1 MQQITLKITWFP
13 ISNIEAKEALLYREG
28 ELSVRDRGVQQLVR
42 EGWREEWSILAH
54 ADIED
59 TITGLLKRWQKEST
73 STSINAAALIFPSG
87 LYFNLIWNWDL
98 WRFLLIKAA
107 RILSR
112 LIYYYPC
119 KLICPYPYHCIA
131 DKKDDTP
138 VKRRHKHA
146 LCEDCGALKGK
157 SRCMDILELWLNTC
171 LCIPQ
176 GCVKLQ

>member
-73 STSINAAALIFPSG
+73 SSSINAAALIFPSG
-87 LYFNLIWNWDL
+87 LYFNLI
-98 WRFLLIKAA
+98 
-107 RILSR
+107 
-112 LIYYYPC
+112 
-119 KLICPYPYHCIA
+119 
-131 DKKDDTP
+131 
-138 VKRRHKHA
+138 
-146 LCEDCGALKGK
+146 
-157 SRCMDILELWLNTC
+157 
-171 LCIPQ
+171 
-176 GCVKLQ
+176 